1 VEKATKGNQKTHVS
15 VRLAQSQIDR
25 IDALAKRCSTRWRDE
40 TRSDVLRFLLIQSLE
55 RMEQNEALIVEEF
68 HRANAKGTAE

>member
-1 VEKATKGNQKTHVS
+1 MRKVKEGDSRTHVS

-55 RMEQNEALIVEEF
+55 RMEKDEALIVEEF
-68 HRANAKGTAE
+68 HRANAKGSAE